1 MVAADDEDMLRQR
14 REAGKKIVEKKDGL
28 SRRDGLVV
36 DVARYKDSVRIL
48 FPDYRADLAKYMGL
62 FVDEG
67 LFIDSFAY
75 MQVGYVYKL
84 HFPSLI
90 LDKDT
95 EKMIYICGANSLYM
109 ERKILI
115 VDDEADIRE
124 ILQFN
129 LENAGYT
136 ADCAASAEEA
146 LEILG
151 PEHGLI
157 LLDVMMGGMSGFAM
171 AKMLRTELDNQI
183 PIIFLTAKTTENDLL
198 TGFSAGGD
206 DYIPKP
212 FSIHEVIARVR
223 AVLRRMAPVEAKLP
237 TMLECGRLKID
248 MENKMVYID
257 GEKVVFSKKE
267 FEVLSLLASN
277 AGKIYSREDLIS
289 ELWKDAPYVLDRTVD
304 VHIARI
310 RSKLGACKGYLTNRS
325 GFGYIFNPVD

>member
-1 MVAADDEDMLRQR
+1 
-14 REAGKKIVEKKDGL
+14 
-28 SRRDGLVV
+28 
-36 DVARYKDSVRIL
+36 
-48 FPDYRADLAKYMGL
+48 
-62 FVDEG
+62 
-67 LFIDSFAY
+67 
-75 MQVGYVYKL
+75 
-84 HFPSLI
+84 
-90 LDKDT
+90 
-95 EKMIYICGANSLYM
+95 M

-136 ADCAASAEEA
+136 VDCAASAEEA

-223 AVLRRMAPVEAKLP
+223 AVLRRMTPVEAKLP
-237 TMLECGRLKID
+237 AMLECGRLKID
-248 MENKMVYID
+248 MENKMVYMD
-257 GEKVVFSKKE
+257 GEKVVFSKK
-267 FEVLSLLASN
+267 
-277 AGKIYSREDLIS
+277 
-289 ELWKDAPYVLDRTVD
+289 
-304 VHIARI
+304 
-310 RSKLGACKGYLTNRS
+310 
-325 GFGYIFNPVD
+325 